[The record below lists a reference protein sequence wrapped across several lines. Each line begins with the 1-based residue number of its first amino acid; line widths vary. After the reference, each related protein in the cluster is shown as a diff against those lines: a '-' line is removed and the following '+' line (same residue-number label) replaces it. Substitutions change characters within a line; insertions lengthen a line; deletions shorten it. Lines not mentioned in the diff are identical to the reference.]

1 MNLLDNFL
9 NDVIL
14 ISHVRMNILPMLILI
29 VAVTVIGCAQEEPHY
44 GQEAPAETPSETSE
58 TRTPAASTPKIT
70 EV

>member
-1 MNLLDNFL
+1 
-9 NDVIL
+9 
-14 ISHVRMNILPMLILI
+14 MNILPMLILI